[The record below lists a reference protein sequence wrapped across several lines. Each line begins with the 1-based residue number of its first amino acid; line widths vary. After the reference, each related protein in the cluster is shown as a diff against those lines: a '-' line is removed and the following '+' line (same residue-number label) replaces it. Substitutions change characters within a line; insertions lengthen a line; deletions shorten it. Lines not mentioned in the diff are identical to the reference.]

1 MFDIKGNTNSILQ
14 TPPVIKSDA
23 PIYFREFLENINI
36 KNYNKNSENIYNNAR
51 ANDFIK
57 IDINT
62 AANDFIKMDI
72 NILDNCAIIYKN
84 RNILN
89 ENIKDVLFIL
99 TLEEFNNQNEKLNN
113 NFEENKQ
120 LKNLYKTD
128 DFDWED
134 SFKNELYHRLSLPH
148 FGLKQC

>member
-1 MFDIKGNTNSILQ
+1 
-14 TPPVIKSDA
+14 
-23 PIYFREFLENINI
+23 
-36 KNYNKNSENIYNNAR
+36 
-51 ANDFIK
+51 
-57 IDINT
+57 
-62 AANDFIKMDI
+62 MDI

-134 SFKNELYHRLSLPH
+134 SFKNELYDRLSLPH